1 MLYDD
6 EDNETASQI
15 TENIEGCHNFVRLME
30 VYDDGEDD
38 QQRNDDKEDD
48 EKKDWRMNKM
58 TKR

>member
-1 MLYDD
+1 
-6 EDNETASQI
+6 
-15 TENIEGCHNFVRLME
+15 ME

-48 EKKDWRMNKM
+48 ERKDWRMNKM

>member
-1 MLYDD
+1 
-6 EDNETASQI
+6 
-15 TENIEGCHNFVRLME
+15 ME

-58 TKR
+58 TKNIIRRGLEDDKDDETDDKERNGGR